1 MSSSGTVPVS
11 VPASVTA
18 TDSVSTPPFS
28 DRVRGYNTRMA
39 GNDLRLPPRRVGVA
53 VKFSNPQ
60 AVELGRRVIEEL
72 QRRGAEAVVD
82 RDSAGALDVPPGPPR
97 GELGRH
103 ADVILVLGGDGTFL
117 SVTRGCPASTAVA
130 GVNLGTLGFLTE
142 HAPEGTFSLLDE
154 IFAGRCRIEQR
165 QRLKVVVR
173 QPQAARELLVL
184 NDVVVNKSSLARIVT
199 TVAEVDGELLSR
211 YRGDGLIVAT
221 PSGSTAYNLSAG
233 GPIVHP
239 ALPAML
245 VTPICSHS
253 LGVRPLVL
261 PPSSRLR
268 VWIENSDAEV
278 HLTLDGQVGLPMS
291 GSMRVEVSASD
302 EPLSLI
308 RNTGST
314 FFSILHHKLKW
325 GERES

>member
-1 MSSSGTVPVS
+1 M
-11 VPASVTA
+11 
-18 TDSVSTPPFS
+18 
-28 DRVRGYNTRMA
+28 REYNTTMVR
-39 GNDLRLPPRRVGVA
+39 NDAQLPPRRVGVA

-60 AVELGRRVIEEL
+60 AVELGRRVIAEL
-72 QRRGAEAVVD
+72 RRRGAEAVVD
-82 RDSAGALDVPPGPPR
+82 RDSAAALGVSPGPAR
-97 GELGRH
+97 VELGRH
-103 ADVILVLGGDGTFL
+103 ADVVLVLGGDGTFL
-117 SVTRGCPASTAVA
+117 SVTRGCPATTPVA

-142 HAPEGTFSLLDE
+142 HAPEATFTLLDE
-154 IFAGRCRIEQR
+154 IFAGRCRIEER
-165 QRLKVVVR
+165 QRLQVLIR
-173 QPQAARELLVL
+173 EAGGERELLVL

-221 PSGSTAYNLSAG
+221 PSGSTAYNLSAA

-261 PPSSRLR
+261 PSSSRLR
-268 VWIENSDAEV
+268 VWIEDSDAEV
-278 HLTLDGQVGLPMS
+278 YLTLDGQVGLPMT
-291 GSMRVEVSASD
+291 GSMRVEVSASH